1 MHRKCEQPG
10 TKKDAVNSLVVC
22 LVQSSFSC
30 FLLIS
35 ESGIVS
41 ELLKKRFFKQVR
53 VPYLWK
59 PSVILSQNQPLLHAS
74 LKDKTVSP
82 KALFYLEDYFLFMSS
97 ISFYPRGLL
106 SVYLFTLLTHE
117 RLVPL
122 REFED

>member
-1 MHRKCEQPG
+1 MP
-10 TKKDAVNSLVVC
+10 
-22 LVQSSFSC
+22 
-30 FLLIS
+30 
-35 ESGIVS
+35 
-41 ELLKKRFFKQVR
+41 ELLKKRFFKQVIFFSVDFFK